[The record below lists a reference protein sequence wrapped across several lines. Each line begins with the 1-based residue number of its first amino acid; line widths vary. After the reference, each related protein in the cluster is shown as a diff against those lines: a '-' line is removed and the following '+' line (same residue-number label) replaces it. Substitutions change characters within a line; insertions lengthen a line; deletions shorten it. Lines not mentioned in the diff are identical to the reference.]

1 MEDSQIRKCLY
12 CGSEIKN
19 KKKSAKY
26 CSDRC
31 RLTQWMLSKGVTL
44 KYVPVDLTYEQIK
57 ANGFCIKKI
66 KQEIRDAE
74 MRRRTKAYL
83 ARNPE
88 YLPKLKALIKKNKK
102 IYPNSSFDLAF
113 RMMRAEGWHLG
124 NNFIKHVEIELN
136 ELTL

>member
-1 MEDSQIRKCLY
+1 MTRRK
-12 CGSEIKN
+12 SESKS
-19 KKKSAKY
+19 KKRKMYLLQCQFCHKIFEWPDKRKKY
-26 CSDRC
+26 CPGKCQHDA
-31 RLTQWMLSKGVTL
+31 K
-44 KYVPVDLTYEQIK
+44 K
-57 ANGFCIKKI
+57 AREKK

-113 RMMRAEGWHLG
+113 RMMRALGNHLG
-124 NNFIKHVEIELN
+124 NNFIKHVERELN